1 MTIMHSET
9 EEASPFALDTSPI
22 DLTLVIPVLNE
33 VDNLRPLVEEIVT
46 ALNGEHLSYEV
57 LFIDDGSNDGSYEMM
72 QTLHQE
78 YPQVGMIRFRRNFGQ
93 TAAFAAGFDKAQG
106 QIIITIDADGQNDPA
121 DIPLLLAKM
130 EEGYDVVNGWRQQR
144 QDGFLLRKVP
154 SYFANRLI
162 ARATGVKLHDRGCSL
177 RAYSLEVANDLHLY
191 GEMHRF
197 IPELSSTAGFK
208 MAEVPVNHRART
220 AGETKYGVSRTFR
233 VILDLLTILFLSRYS
248 ARPMHLFGGVGII
261 SAFIGL
267 LFGFYLAG
275 IKIWAGIQ
283 NGAEGFR
290 SVRIGDRPLLS
301 LSILLVI
308 LGVQFL
314 VMGLLAEL
322 IVRTYYESQ
331 NKPIYYVRN
340 IVQPSGQ
347 RQLTRN

>member
-1 MTIMHSET
+1 MHSET

-46 ALNGEHLSYEV
+46 ALDGEHLSYEV
-57 LFIDDGSNDGSYEMM
+57 LFIDDGSNDGSYKMM

-106 QIIITIDADGQNDPA
+106 QVIVTIDADGQNDPA

-191 GEMHRF
+191 GEMHRYKVWRLPHLPSHF
-197 IPELSSTAGFK
+197 GLADHLIP
-208 MAEVPVNHRART
+208 
-220 AGETKYGVSRTFR
+220 
-233 VILDLLTILFLSRYS
+233 
-248 ARPMHLFGGVGII
+248 
-261 SAFIGL
+261 
-267 LFGFYLAG
+267 
-275 IKIWAGIQ
+275 Q
-283 NGAEGFR
+283 
-290 SVRIGDRPLLS
+290 PL
-301 LSILLVI
+301 
-308 LGVQFL
+308 
-314 VMGLLAEL
+314 
-322 IVRTYYESQ
+322 
-331 NKPIYYVRN
+331 
-340 IVQPSGQ
+340 
-347 RQLTRN
+347 